1 MINPCFIISIE
12 LGFLLKDNIST
23 LIQCESQDPL
33 QFCGMKV
40 EPMFG
45 EVSIAM
51 KGRTCSTTVCEW
63 VGGVSHAQGF
73 AAEHCFVTRM
83 PITSHYGT
91 VTHTQRQVRQ
101 KNKNTLNFVL

>member
-1 MINPCFIISIE
+1 MINPCIIISIE
-12 LGFLLKDNIST
+12 LVFPSQDNIST
-23 LIQCESQDPL
+23 LIQWESQDPL

-45 EVSIAM
+45 EVSITM
-51 KGRTCSTTVCEW
+51 KGRTCSTTVCEC
-63 VGGVSHAQGF
+63 VGGVSQAQGF

-91 VTHTQRQVRQ
+91 DTHTQMHVRQ
-101 KNKNTLNFVL
+101 KQNKTL